1 MKKIDMSFLDALPS
15 ADSDA
20 WTTRDSRTGMVPS
33 LSRDDIEECATLI
46 NDVMGQITELTDI
59 ANDMNF
65 NGQGSYEM
73 ADLLVEI
80 DVLTQVKNAL
90 FSSFDFDD
98 MRYVLHVVKGDIEF
112 E

>member
-1 MKKIDMSFLDALPS
+1 MQKIDMSFLDALPS
-15 ADSDA
+15 VDSDA
-20 WTTRDSRTGMVPS
+20 WTTRDSRTCMVPS

-46 NDVMGQITELTDI
+46 NDVMEQITDLTDI

-65 NGQGSYEM
+65 NGHGAYDME
-73 ADLLVEI
+73 DLLNEV
-80 DVLTQVKNAL
+80 DALTQAKNAL

>member
-1 MKKIDMSFLDALPS
+1 MAKIDMSFLDALPS
-15 ADSDA
+15 VDSDA

-46 NDVMGQITELTDI
+46 NDVMEQITELTDI

-65 NGQGSYEM
+65 DGHGSYEM

-80 DVLTQVKNAL
+80 DTLTKAKNAL

-98 MRYVLHVVKGDIEF
+98 MRYVLRVVKGDVEF